1 MQVVSPRFGTLD
13 IDEHS
18 LITFP
23 AGLPGFDTCK
33 RFKLLHEE
41 VPEPK
46 VLWMQSLDDAEVVIS
61 VIDAKLLGLH
71 YQLALSDAECEKIA
85 FTGEQDLVLLLT
97 LTREGDEEKIQANT
111 QSPIVL
117 NVASR
122 LAIQKGGVRAEIVF
136 TNE

>member
-1 MQVVSPRFGTLD
+1 MQVVTPRFGALD
-13 IDEHS
+13 IDENS
-18 LITFP
+18 LINFP
-23 AGLPGFDTCK
+23 QGLPGFERCQ

-46 VLWMQSLDDAEVVIS
+46 VMWMQSLEEPEVVFS
-61 VIDAKLLGLH
+61 VIDANLLGLH
-71 YQLALSDAECEKIA
+71 YQLSLTDAESATIDFSGSE
-85 FTGEQDLVLLLT
+85 DLVLLLT
-97 LTREGDEEKIQANT
+97 LSRDGDEVKANT

-122 LAIQKGGVRAEIVF
+122 QALQKSGVRAEIVF